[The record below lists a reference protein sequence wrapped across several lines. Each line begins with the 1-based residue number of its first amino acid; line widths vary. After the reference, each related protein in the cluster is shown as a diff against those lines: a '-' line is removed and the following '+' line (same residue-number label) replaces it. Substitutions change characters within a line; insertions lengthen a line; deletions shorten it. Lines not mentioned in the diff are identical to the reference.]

1 MRICNLWLCLMVV
14 WLCTTSAWANET
26 FPVDTV
32 KQKHHVIVAFNWSPK
47 PVSTGWVHANVTKDA
62 VYALSKFEMQD
73 GEGKV
78 RKVLE
83 QGDVFS
89 CLAFRAD
96 VKNNHLEQYVQ
107 PVMGRE
113 GKPVLFQ
120 NTLET
125 TFPKNLYRNWSTWL
139 NSDPFGTDT
148 SLGYSLLSVAKP
160 FCLKYFAN
168 SENKVLVN
176 RTFLIMVS
184 DKQFN
189 GDMYD
194 EIANLRNDNHTY
206 GNHIQGIKDEQVF
219 PIYYQ
224 VNQSYFI
231 RLIASKPIK
240 FGGNEWSMP
249 KGYVQL
255 FEFVPLQKNFVL
267 SSVFDYP
274 AQLQAKRIRG
284 GKYRCELPLINRNHP
299 SYKPVK
305 LQVYLNDGLQNS
317 WGEVDLQES
326 VNYSFEQDEDEKVSH
341 VTMKGWVRVQDGIY
355 NATLMSPLSE
365 AMEEAGREGLNIKLN
380 IEYEK
385 KAKIF
390 FFPMPDFMWLG
401 IMPDDQA
408 VAALVWE
415 LILGLIM
422 LALVIA
428 GVIRLIHKNQYMT
441 PDVKDMKFKITYNKV
456 ERS

>member
-1 MRICNLWLCLMVV
+1 MGICKFWLCIVGV
-14 WLCTTSAWANET
+14 WLCSLSVWANGT
-26 FPVDTV
+26 LSVDTV
-32 KQKHHVIVAFNWSPK
+32 KQKHHVIVAFNWSPR
-47 PVSTGWVHANVTKDA
+47 PASTGWVHANVTKDA
-62 VYALSKFEMQD
+62 VYALSSLEMKD
-73 GEGKV
+73 GEGKA

-107 PVMGRE
+107 PVMSRE

-120 NTLET
+120 NTLEQ
-125 TFPKNLYRNWSTWL
+125 TFPRNLYRNWSTWL
-139 NSDPFGTDT
+139 NSNPFGTDT

-160 FCLKYFAN
+160 FCLKYFADF
-168 SENKVLVN
+168 EDKVLVN

-194 EIANLRNDNHTY
+194 EIANLRNDNQTY
-206 GNHIQGIKDEQVF
+206 GNHTQGIKDEQVF
-219 PIYYQ
+219 PVYYQ

-240 FGGNEWSMP
+240 VGGNVWSMP
-249 KGYVQL
+249 NGYVQL

-267 SSVFDYP
+267 SNVLDYP
-274 AQLQAKRIRG
+274 VQLQAKRIRG
-284 GKYRCELPLINRNHP
+284 GKYRCELPLVNRNHP
-299 SYKPVK
+299 LYKPMK
-305 LQVYLNDGLQNS
+305 LQVYLNDKLLGS
-317 WGEVDLQES
+317 WGEDALQES
-326 VNYSFEQDEDEKVSH
+326 VDFSFEQDEDEKASH
-341 VTMKGWVRVQDGIY
+341 IMMKGWVRLQDNIY

-422 LALVIA
+422 LALVIV

-441 PDVKDMKFKITYNKV
+441 PDVKDMKFKITYHKV
-456 ERS
+456 AR